1 MATSAGSQSTPV
13 CPVCGSGEVDV
24 FVSLLDI
31 PVYCNV
37 LWPSREEALV
47 APRGDLRLGFCRN
60 CTHIFNTVF
69 DPSLITYTEN
79 YENSLHFSA
88 RFRAYVNDL
97 ARDLIDRHDLRG
109 KVVADL
115 GCGQGDFLRL
125 MCEMGDITGVGLDP
139 TLDGAPGSRRTDGP
153 ITFIT
158 DAYSERYA
166 DLAADLV
173 SCRQVLEHL
182 QAPREMLA
190 TVHRAVAGRPETPIF
205 YEVPNALYTLRDM
218 GIWDLIY
225 EHISYFTPASL
236 ARAFEL
242 SGFAIEDLREAYDGQ
257 YLCLNARTRTTPSA
271 PPARPDADGVADLVA
286 KFADAYDR
294 LMLGWR
300 ERLAGMERDGR
311 RAVIWGAGSKGVS
324 FLNAV
329 KAGDTVAGV
338 VDISPRKHGLHVAG
352 TGHKVIPPDD
362 LPGVRPD
369 TIVIMNPI
377 YQEEIGATARE
388 LGLKAEIVCV

>member
-1 MATSAGSQSTPV
+1 MATSAGSQSTTV

-47 APRGDLRLGFCRN
+47 APRGDLRLGFCRD

-88 RFRAYVNDL
+88 RFRAYVDDL

-166 DLAADLV
+166 ALAADLV

-236 ARAFEL
+236 TRAFEL

-271 PPARPDADGVADLVA
+271 PPPRPDADGVAGLVA

-329 KAGDTVAGV
+329 KAGETVAGV

-362 LPGVRPD
+362 LPGVGPD

-377 YQEEIGATARE
+377 YQAEIGATARD
-388 LGLKAEIVCV
+388 LGVKAEIVCV